1 MWRGLLHCF
10 IVDVAVAVAFIA
22 LYARIDE
29 IAFGI
34 LYHGNKRFD
43 EEYNTERLLSAFVVG
58 LVPFVGFA
66 CVCYYLWTLE
76 DRVEA
81 RVWNLRK
88 LIRRKGNITVLQK
101 PLCLTEELA
110 LQIFKGQII
119 LLKLKRQI
127 IRLFREKIKG
137 VRNDRDNQ
145 RHVVFREGRISI
157 YSDSEIQEK
166 KRRVG
171 QNR

>member
-10 IVDVAVAVAFIA
+10 LVDVAVGIAFVA
-22 LYARIDE
+22 LYARMDE

-34 LYHGNKRFD
+34 LYHGNRRFD
-43 EEYNTERLLSAFVVG
+43 EEYNTERLLSVFVVG
-58 LVPFVGFA
+58 LIPILGFT
-66 CVCYYLWTLE
+66 CMLYYLWTFS
-76 DRVEA
+76 DRVEE
-81 RVWNLRK
+81 RVWVLRK
-88 LIRRKGNITVLQK
+88 LIRRKKRIIVLQK

-127 IRLFREKIKG
+127 TRLFRDKIKEG
-137 VRNDRDNQ
+137 RNDRNNQ
-145 RHVVFREGRISI
+145 RRVVFYKGRISI
-157 YSDSEIQEK
+157 YSDSEIQEE

-171 QNR
+171 HD